1 MGAGHKALPSKTW
14 SKALLVV
21 PVILCLA
28 ILWQTL
34 QLVSLLLM
42 LELMVCTICSTS
54 SNALQ
59 RAQSCA
65 SKHCCGRFVVI

>member
-21 PVILCLA
+21 PIILCLA

-34 QLVSLLLM
+34 QLVSLLLTYGTDG
-42 LELMVCTICSTS
+42 VYC
-54 SNALQ
+54 LQ
-59 RAQSCA
+59 HT
-65 SKHCCGRFVVI
+65 K